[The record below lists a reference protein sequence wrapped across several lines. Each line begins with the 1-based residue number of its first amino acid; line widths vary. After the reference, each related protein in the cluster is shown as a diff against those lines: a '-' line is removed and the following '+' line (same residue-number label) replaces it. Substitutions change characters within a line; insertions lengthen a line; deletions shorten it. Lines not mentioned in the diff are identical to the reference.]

1 MRSVHPFLFFFPV
14 TGASQCATLRFLARP
29 SSHSE
34 TKQRTKNKAWA
45 MLRSAGFTAELLVF
59 DLSSCFG
66 STFGLYDAE
75 ADRLG
80 CSPHLCV
87 LRSLKNN
94 Q

>member
-1 MRSVHPFLFFFPV
+1 
-14 TGASQCATLRFLARP
+14 
-29 SSHSE
+29 
-34 TKQRTKNKAWA
+34 